1 MRTRLVPFL
10 SAFALAVMAPA
21 VALAAD
27 AQAPP
32 LLTPTIADSVSAA
45 CPGTAPY
52 ASALVRGITSG
63 EAAAAEPKFAACAK
77 QIRLVENQWKND
89 AADVAL
95 GAVELARGLLN
106 HDPAM
111 LQRAADATAALRAVA
126 RGSDADVRAWPTI
139 PDFVDGHT
147 GDYVV
152 DGCGSGS
159 AALNA
164 AYINVAARTGVA
176 WVLTPRAP
184 ARCGVK
190 GYPYAYNGRR
200 DPFARPDPWTASPGR
215 FSWDQDPTS
224 RPSPA
229 VDPTVREFRCLGG
242 PH

>member
-1 MRTRLVPFL
+1 VRNRVVSVL
-10 SAFALAVMAPA
+10 SAVVLAAATPA
-21 VALAAD
+21 VAFAGD
-27 AQAPP
+27 AQSPP
-32 LLTPTIADSVSAA
+32 VLTPAIANSVSAA
-45 CPGTAPY
+45 CPGTAKY
-52 ASALVRGITSG
+52 ADALVRGITSD

-77 QIRLVENQWKND
+77 QIRLYENQWKND

-106 HDPAM
+106 HDPEL
-111 LQRAADATAALRAVA
+111 LQRAVDATAALRAVA

-184 ARCGVK
+184 TRCGTK

-200 DPFARPDPWTASPGR
+200 DPFAQPDPWTASPSR
-215 FSWDQDPTS
+215 FSWDQGPGRRPDPAIEPPLNS
-224 RPSPA
+224 PVRPSP
-229 VDPTVREFRCLGG
+229 
-242 PH
+242 